1 MELMHSRLCILYFW
15 IVHSISY
22 CFPYEADPARQYM
35 AFWERFI
42 SLSTETRDMVY
53 N

>member
-22 CFPYEADPARQYM
+22 CFPYEADPVGQHMSRLVS
-35 AFWERFI
+35 RH
-42 SLSTETRDMVY
+42 DY
-53 N
+53 NVVKYI